1 MHSLTSAGFS
11 VPDLPGIRHVVD
23 DFLLWLV
30 LHRVI
35 FNFRIW
41 HILDDLNYIIYDYS
55 NSDKRSLIARFDEAA
70 YMSVSSENQDRRT
83 FKTLTQQRAT
93 ENCGP
98 P

>member
-35 FNFRIW
+35 FNFR
-41 HILDDLNYIIYDYS
+41 